1 MANFVIDSAS
11 KLKEKLEM
19 VESLAEIE
27 IATKIIE
34 KNKSLSDEDIL
45 NKHYDGLNCDIK
57 GIDKNV
63 KEINK
68 INFFLFLYIKIKS
81 YFIIIYIII
90 IINI

>member
-1 MANFVIDSAS
+1 
-11 KLKEKLEM
+11 M

-34 KNKSLSDEDIL
+34 RNKSLSDHDIL

-63 KEINK
+63 RKK
-68 INFFLFLYIKIKS
+68 
-81 YFIIIYIII
+81 
-90 IINI
+90 IINLFSFNILSQIYLN